1 MIQVF
6 TISNFIK
13 DIFSPKAM
21 KKILLATRPLVPPWD
36 EASKNFAYFLAKSVS
51 EHHVSILTTP
61 TWLPDLPANI
71 TQIPCYTKNEL
82 DFSEKL
88 RLLTTLRNL
97 RGKFDIT
104 HYLFTPTRKNTSL
117 INFFSRPTHGKTIQ
131 TIATLREDL
140 YGPKQWKQLLFADH
154 IVVYSDYSERLLH
167 NIGLDRVSRIYPGVD
182 LTYYQPSEKSPE
194 TLAHFHLT
202 PEDFIVTYN
211 GEYAR
216 LGATD
221 MLTDWLIEYF
231 TTHPDSKMKFVF
243 ACRVKKHEDDRL
255 KKIEITERF
264 QRAGILH
271 HIRFTDTYADMPKL
285 YNLADIIAFPVN
297 DMRGKFDVP
306 LVIIEAYACG
316 KPVILSDLPL
326 FREFANDDIC
336 VTIPRGDTKSL
347 TQAIES
353 LQANPEERVRLGQN
367 ARAFVEAHFDLR
379 NTVKEYERLY
389 DSL

>member
-1 MIQVF
+1 
-6 TISNFIK
+6 
-13 DIFSPKAM
+13 M

-36 EASKNFAYFLAKSVS
+36 EASKNFAYFLARSVS

-88 RLLTTLRNL
+88 RLLASLRSL

-140 YGPKQWKQLLFADH
+140 YGPKQWRQLLFADH
-154 IVVYSDYSERLLH
+154 IVVYSEYSKKLLQ
-167 NIGLDRVSRIYPGVD
+167 NIGLKNVSRIYPGVD
-182 LTYYQPSEKSPE
+182 LSLYQPADKDAK
-194 TLAHFHLT
+194 TLEYFDLT
-202 PEDFIVTYN
+202 HNDFIVTYN

-221 MLTDWLIEYF
+221 MLASWLIEYY
-231 TTHPDSKMKFVF
+231 TAHPDSNMKFVF
-243 ACRVKKHEDDRL
+243 ACRIKKHEDDRL

-264 QRAGILH
+264 QSAGILH

-285 YNLADIIAFPVN
+285 YNMADIIVFPVN

-316 KPVILSDLPL
+316 KAVVLSDLPL
-326 FREFANDDIC
+326 FQEFANSDIC
-336 VTIPRGDTKSL
+336 ATIPRGDMPALSRIITH
-347 TQAIES
+347 
-353 LQANPEERVRLGQN
+353 LQTNPEERTRLGQG
-367 ARAFVEAHFDLR
+367 ARAFVEKHFDLQ
-379 NTVKEYERLY
+379 NTVKEYERVY

>member
-1 MIQVF
+1 
-6 TISNFIK
+6 
-13 DIFSPKAM
+13 M
-21 KKILLATRPLVPPWD
+21 KQILLATRPLVPPWD
-36 EASKNFAYFLAKSVS
+36 EASKNFAYFLAKSINA
-51 EHHVSILTTP
+51 HHVSILTTP
-61 TWLPDLPANI
+61 AWLPDLPANI

-82 DFSEKL
+82 DFSEKM
-88 RLLTTLRNL
+88 RLLSTLRNL

-117 INFFSRPTHGKTIQ
+117 INFFSRPTHGKTLQ

-140 YGPKQWKQLLFADH
+140 YGPKQWKQLLFAHH
-154 IVVYSDYSERLLH
+154 IVVYSDYSKKLLQ
-167 NIGLDRVSRIYPGVD
+167 NIGFHNVSRIYPGVD
-182 LTYYQPSEKSPE
+182 LSFYQPAEKNTQ
-194 TLAHFHLT
+194 TLEYFDVT
-202 PEDFIVTYN
+202 SEDFIVTYN

-221 MLTDWLIEYF
+221 MLTDWLIKYF
-231 TTHPDSKMKFVF
+231 TNHPDSNMKFIF
-243 ACRVKKHEDDRL
+243 ACRVKKHEDDQL
-255 KKIEITERF
+255 KKMEITKRF
-264 QRAGILH
+264 KEAGVIQ

-285 YNLADIIAFPVN
+285 YNLADIIVFPVN

-326 FREFANDDIC
+326 FKEFANPDIC
-336 VTIPRGDTKSL
+336 VTIPRGDMKALSLAITK
-347 TQAIES
+347 
-353 LQANPEERVRLGQN
+353 LQAHPEERIRLGQS
-367 ARAFVEAHFDLR
+367 ARTFVETHFDLQ

>member
-1 MIQVF
+1 
-6 TISNFIK
+6 
-13 DIFSPKAM
+13 M
-21 KKILLATRPLVPPWD
+21 KKILLATRPLIPPWD

-51 EHHVSILTTP
+51 AHHVSILTTA

-88 RLLTTLRNL
+88 RLLNCL
-97 RGKFDIT
+97 RGLRDKFDIT

-117 INFFSRPTHGKTIQ
+117 INFFSRPTRGKTIQ

-140 YGPKQWKQLLFADH
+140 YGPKQWKELLFADR
-154 IVVYSDYSERLLH
+154 IVVYSEYSKALLE
-167 NIGLDRVSRIYPGVD
+167 NIGMRHVSRIYPGVD
-182 LTYYQPSEKSPE
+182 LSFYQPAAKSPE
-194 TLAHFHLT
+194 TLRAFDLT
-202 PEDFIVTYN
+202 PEDFVVTYN

-221 MLTDWLIEYF
+221 MLADWLIEYF
-231 TTHPDSKMKFVF
+231 TAHPDSRMKFVF

-255 KKIEITERF
+255 KKLEITERF
-264 QRAGILH
+264 QAAGILP

-285 YNLADIIAFPVN
+285 YNLADIILFPVQ

-316 KPVILSDLPL
+316 KPVILSDLPI
-326 FREFANDDIC
+326 FTEFANPDIC
-336 VTIPRGDTKSL
+336 VTIPRGDISAL
-347 TQAIES
+347 SCAITALEEH
-353 LQANPEERVRLGQN
+353 PEERARLGQN
-367 ARAFVEAHFDLR
+367 ARAFVEAHFDLQK
-379 NTVKEYERLY
+379 TVKEYEALY

>member
-1 MIQVF
+1 
-6 TISNFIK
+6 
-13 DIFSPKAM
+13 M
-21 KKILLATRPLVPPWD
+21 KQILLATRPLVPPWD
-36 EASKNFAYFLAKSVS
+36 EASKNFAYFLAKSIS

-82 DFSEKL
+82 DFGEKL
-88 RLLTTLRNL
+88 RLLASLRNL
-97 RGKFDIT
+97 RSKFDIT

-140 YGPKQWKQLLFADH
+140 YGPKQWKQLLFADR
-154 IVVYSDYSERLLH
+154 IVVYSDYSKKLLQ
-167 NIGLDRVSRIYPGVD
+167 NIGMNHVSRIYPGVD
-182 LTYYQPSEKSPE
+182 LSLYQPAPKNAE
-194 TLAHFHLT
+194 TLQYFDLT

-221 MLTDWLIEYF
+221 MLTSWLIEYF
-231 TTHPDSKMKFVF
+231 STHPNSNMKFVF

-264 QRAGILH
+264 QTAGILH

-285 YNLADIIAFPVN
+285 YNLADIIVFPVN

-326 FREFANDDIC
+326 FKEFANPDIC
-336 VTIPRGDTKSL
+336 ATIPRGDMEAL
-347 TQAIES
+347 TQTITL
-353 LQANPEERVRLGQN
+353 LQSNPTERTRLGQN
-367 ARAFVEAHFDLR
+367 ARAFVENSFDLR
-379 NTVKEYERLY
+379 NTVKEYEQLY

>member
-1 MIQVF
+1 
-6 TISNFIK
+6 
-13 DIFSPKAM
+13 M

-51 EHHVSILTTP
+51 GHHVSILTTP

-88 RLLTTLRNL
+88 RLLTALRSL

-117 INFFSRPTHGKTIQ
+117 INFFSRPTHGRTIQ

-154 IVVYSDYSERLLH
+154 IVVYSDYSKKLLRD
-167 NIGLDRVSRIYPGVD
+167 IGLNQVSRIYPGVD
-182 LTYYQPSEKSPE
+182 LTYYQPSEKSPK

-221 MLTDWLIEYF
+221 MLTNWLIEYF
-231 TTHPDSKMKFVF
+231 TAHPDSNMKFVF

-255 KKIEITERF
+255 KKIEITGRF
-264 QRAGILH
+264 EKAGVLH

-285 YNLADIIAFPVN
+285 YNLADIVVFPVN

-316 KPVILSDLPL
+316 KPVILSDLPI

-336 VTIPRGDTKSL
+336 VTIPRGDTGALSR
-347 TQAIES
+347 AITT
-353 LQANPEERVRLGQN
+353 LQANPNERARLGRE

-379 NTVKEYERLY
+379 KTVGEYEQLY
-389 DSL
+389 ASL